1 MFENYSACKVDV
13 LLGKTLINIQMSQSI
28 NIDRDDDYLVFYT
41 SDGERYIMHHF
52 QDCCEDV
59 YIEDINGDL
68 DDLLGSPILQAE
80 QVVSQDE
87 TPDGVKQPSSQ
98 ESYTW
103 TFYKFATIHGYVTIR
118 WFGSSNGYYSESVN
132 FGKL

>member
-13 LLGKTLINIQMSQSI
+13 LLGKTLINIQMSRSI
-28 NIDRDDDYLVFYT
+28 NIARDDDYLVFYT

-87 TPDGVKQPSSQ
+87 TPEGVEQPSSQ

-103 TFYKFATIHGYVTIR
+103 TFYKFATIKGYVTIR
-118 WFGSSNGYYSESVN
+118 WFGSSNGYYSESVD